1 MKIHELIWELR
12 KIHGNDNRNNQ
23 NIKIKIVDRNGALIT
38 ESVDVIFKEEYS
50 DSDKNNRV
58 KITGQYLEVR
68 IK

>member
-12 KIHGNDNRNNQ
+12 KIHGNDSRNNQ
-23 NIKIKIVDRNGALIT
+23 NVKVKILDRNGALLT

-68 IK
+68 VK

>member
-1 MKIHELIWELR
+1 MNLR

-23 NIKIKIVDRNGALIT
+23 NVKVKILDRNGALIT

-68 IK
+68 VK